1 MKALDIEDGSNLFND
16 ILIVLVKTFTM
27 VCYTTYF

>member
-1 MKALDIEDGSNLFND
+1 MKALDIEDGSNLFDD

-27 VCYTTYF
+27 VYYTTYF